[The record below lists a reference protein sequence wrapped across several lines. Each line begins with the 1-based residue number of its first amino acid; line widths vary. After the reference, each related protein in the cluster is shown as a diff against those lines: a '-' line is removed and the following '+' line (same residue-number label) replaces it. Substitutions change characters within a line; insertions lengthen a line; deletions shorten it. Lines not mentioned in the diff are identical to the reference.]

1 MSKLRGK
8 AGLIALAVL
17 IPVIPVVI
25 GLVIATSGSSSSAT
39 PNQTYTPVAT
49 SSATAT
55 SSRPA
60 PKHPSLLPPGNGAVV
75 ALLQHPTTMRDSPD
89 GPTLAPLPLR
99 TEFGSP
105 QVMWV
110 VKHTDRWLGVLSP
123 LAGNG
128 KVGWIPRSAVTLQR
142 VPWELK
148 VSLSAHQL
156 EVLDHGKVVHKY
168 TIAVGAPGSP
178 TPTGRF
184 AVTDRLTTG
193 DPSGPY
199 GCCILA
205 LSAEAPHVIQGW
217 SGGNRIAIHST
228 PETSSIGESV
238 SHGCMR
244 LTLAEGQWLI
254 THVPLGTPTVIRS

>member
-1 MSKLRGK
+1 MAAPQEGERQMSKQRRK
-8 AGLIALAVL
+8 AGLIALAILVPAV
-17 IPVIPVVI
+17 PVII
-25 GLVIATSGSSSSAT
+25 GLVIATSGSSSNTT

-49 SSATAT
+49 SSATTT

-60 PKHPSLLPPGNGAVV
+60 PKHPSVLPPGNGAVV
-75 ALLQHPTTMRDSPD
+75 AVLQHATTMRDSPD
-89 GPTLAPLPLR
+89 GSTLAPLPMR

-105 QVMWV
+105 QVMSV
-110 VKHTDRWLGVLSP
+110 VEHTDQWLGVLSP

-148 VSLSAHQL
+148 VSLSAHRLQ
-156 EVLDHGKVVHKY
+156 VLDHGRVVQRY

-193 DPSGPY
+193 DPSGP
-199 GCCILA
+199 
-205 LSAEAPHVIQGW
+205 
-217 SGGNRIAIHST
+217 
-228 PETSSIGESV
+228 
-238 SHGCMR
+238 
-244 LTLAEGQWLI
+244 
-254 THVPLGTPTVIRS
+254 

>member
-1 MSKLRGK
+1 MSKLQGK

-17 IPVIPVVI
+17 IPAIPVVI

-49 SSATAT
+49 SSATTT

-60 PKHPSLLPPGNGAVV
+60 PTHPSLLPPGNGAVV
-75 ALLQHPTTMRDSPD
+75 AVLQHSTTMRDSPD
-89 GPTLAPLPLR
+89 GSTLAPLGMR

-105 QVMWV
+105 QVMSV

-156 EVLDHGKVVHKY
+156 QVLDHGRVVQKY
-168 TIAVGAPGSP
+168 TIAVGATDSP

-205 LSAEAPHVIQGW
+205 LSAEAPHAIQGW

-228 PETSSIGESV
+228 PETDSIGESV

-244 LTLAEGQWLI
+244 LTLAEGQWLLNHI
-254 THVPLGTPTVIRS
+254 PLGTPTIIRS